1 MAKLINGN
9 GNLAIYADEDADW
22 FGSIFG
28 DTTAITG
35 IGNQFAYSLLDANT
49 IGVQD
54 GVIISKEG
62 RRVQLNANEIDEF
75 DIPTGAQGTTNYY
88 IIGYRLY
95 TDETS
100 AQGCE
105 TFVELMDNGTD
116 TIPEDT
122 FRGGADEVYISLYRV
137 KQVDL
142 NITTVTLLLPTV
154 SGIMQLNNDLSDN
167 YGGTS
172 DKFKFG
178 TDGSGNYGYV
188 KKVEGADT
196 FFPFSQ
202 VSDLGNIIGYAL
214 NSKTWNGWL
223 SYSINLLGEETYFT
237 RSQWTDSYGLTN
249 YKYTVV
255 KACKVNITLGTVNVG
270 ISINGRV
277 RVKQNGTTTTL
288 LSTSNTQYKMEQ
300 VELNVGDELY
310 FDASSGNQEGKNAVN
325 YIVSLIK

>member
-9 GNLAIYADEDADW
+9 GNLAIYAEEDADW

-28 DTTAITG
+28 NTTAITG

-49 IGVQD
+49 IGVED

-116 TIPEDT
+116 TISEDT

-142 NITTVTLLLPTV
+142 AITQLTLLLPKVSTISEINQHLTDKV
-154 SGIMQLNNDLSDN
+154 SGEISTYTTIENVAYDSENNKLML
-167 YGGTS
+167 
-172 DKFKFG
+172 
-178 TDGSGNYGYV
+178 
-188 KKVEGADT
+188 KVEGADT
-196 FFPFSQ
+196 PIPFSSKPKFIFEYNSYNTGYGFSWFDFENGIYSTTWQ
-202 VSDLGNIIGYAL
+202 SWGGGSSDSTFL
-214 NSKTWNGWL
+214 NNDFVTATKNGAYNHRFTIVAKK
-223 SYSINLLGEETYFT
+223 SGKQYVGSTET
-237 RSQWTDSYGLTN
+237 D
-249 YKYTVV
+249 
-255 KACKVNITLGTVNVG
+255 
-270 ISINGRV
+270 
-277 RVKQNGTTTTL
+277 
-288 LSTSNTQYKMEQ
+288 
-300 VELNVGDELY
+300 
-310 FDASSGNQEGKNAVN
+310 FDAN
-325 YIVSLIK
+325 YQVYSAEFYGMPKFIWIFY

>member
-142 NITTVTLLLPTV
+142 AITTVTLLLPTV
-154 SGIMQLNNDLSDN
+154 SGIIQLNNDLA
-167 YGGTS
+167 
-172 DKFKFG
+172 
-178 TDGSGNYGYV
+178 
-188 KKVEGADT
+188 EI
-196 FFPFSQ
+196 SQ
-202 VSDLGNIIGYAL
+202 KIN
-214 NSKTWNGWL
+214 TWNLLWTNTTPSTNFAAQTITLDL
-223 SYSINLLGEETYFT
+223 SDYNEINVIFAE
-237 RSQWTDSYGLTN
+237 QTDRLTN
-249 YKYTVV
+249 LFSYTLRN
-255 KACKVNITLGTVNVG
+255 AENLQMCA
-270 ISINGRV
+270 
-277 RVKQNGTTTTL
+277 TTL
-288 LSTSNTQYKMEQ
+288 VQSARGRIFKIS
-300 VELNVGDELY
+300 
-310 FDASSGNQEGKNAVN
+310 SSGVEFLAGYSGSSTANNIAIPY
-325 YIVSLIK
+325 YIYAK